1 MSSLTQQEPPLLQDV
16 INQMRDNIL
25 RTQSASN
32 TAAITGFDNLVEQC
46 KVFVNQINAHTA
58 EVKRLQELCTKNKI
72 NYSIPPVVIKL
83 PESKITP
90 PPENKPKEKPITKN

>member
-25 RTQSASN
+25 RTQSSSN

-72 NYSIPPVVIKL
+72 DWAIPPQVVKL

-90 PPENKPKEKPITKN
+90 PVETTPKKVPKS

>member
-16 INQMRDNIL
+16 IDQMRDNIL
-25 RTQSASN
+25 RSQSSAN
-32 TAAITGFDNLVEQC
+32 TAAITGFDNLVAQM
-46 KVFVNQINAHTA
+46 KIFVNQINAHTA

-72 NYSIPPVVIKL
+72 DYSIPPQVIKL

-90 PPENKPKEKPITKN
+90 PSEDKPTKPVKN